1 MVIDHVGIVVKSI
14 EAGIKHWKDVFG
26 YQKMTDIVINSR
38 QKVKVV
44 FLCKE
49 NSVLIKLV
57 EPTDESS
64 PVYKFSLRGG
74 GLHHLCFKCENLQS
88 ELQRLTDL
96 GLRMLTEPEPG
107 EAFDGE
113 NIAFLF
119 AKQGL
124 NIEVIE
130 TDKKAKKRRFKDQG

>member
-1 MVIDHVGIVVKSI
+1 MVIDHIGIVVKSI
-14 EAGIKHWKDVFG
+14 EAGIKHWEDVFG

-74 GLHHLCFKCENLQS
+74 GLHHLCFNCENLNF
-88 ELQRLTDL
+88 ELQRLTDI

-124 NIEVIE
+124 NIEVID
-130 TDKKAKKRRFKDQG
+130 TDKKAEKRRFKDQG